1 MPEQIKPPEQNET
14 PIEDETPSDEVDQI
28 GRPRRLNRQA
38 LMFLINK
45 LLGTLKD
52 FAPGNSERAISGAA
66 RGVLSRMNNKS
77 NEVITTESVFYKNLL
92 QKINETKKE
101 DMPCNKPKASTR
113 PGKKKMVKACEGGK
127 EKIVHFGAKGY
138 GHNYSRKARKSFRAR
153 HKCGEK
159 KSKLSAQYWACKN
172 LWAGPK
178 GSKASCP
185 SNRQCK
191 K

>member
-1 MPEQIKPPEQNET
+1 MNILSALKSATTKLANGEDPKEGSRPKGKQLVGLLMSMFGGMSEEEEEKKAQAKAQVPPPT
-14 PIEDETPSDEVDQI
+14 TT
-28 GRPRRLNRQA
+28 QA
-38 LMFLINK
+38 ESMNYHILKQK
-45 LLGTLKD
+45 L
-52 FAPGNSERAISGAA
+52 FEAVS
-66 RGVLSRMNNKS
+66 
-77 NEVITTESVFYKNLL
+77 
-92 QKINETKKE
+92 KE
-101 DMPCNKPKASTR
+101 DMPCNKPRASTR

-138 GHNYSRKARKSFRAR
+138 GHNYSPKARKSFKAR

>member
-1 MPEQIKPPEQNET
+1 MKVTHNQI
-14 PIEDETPSDEVDQI
+14 PSPTRESDHAE
-28 GRPRRLNRQA
+28 N
-38 LMFLINK
+38 NK
-45 LLGTLKD
+45 LLNMEILGILRR
-52 FAPGNSERAISGAA
+52 AQREQRAERK
-66 RGVLSRMNNKS
+66 NNK
-77 NEVITTESVFYKNLL
+77 N
-92 QKINETKKE
+92 KISEQVSKE
-101 DMPCNKPKASTR
+101 DMPCNKPRASTR

-138 GHNYSRKARKSFRAR
+138 GHNYSPKARKSFKAR

>member
-1 MPEQIKPPEQNET
+1 MSEQVQPPDGEQDT
-14 PIEDETPSDEVDQI
+14 VDKDETPTTEKVPVKYI
-28 GRPRRLNRQA
+28 QA
-38 LMFLINK
+38 IMNAIKNALT
-45 LLGTLKD
+45 G
-52 FAPGNSERAISGAA
+52 ISGGRESNIFKKAA
-66 RGVLSRMNNKS
+66 YSNQQENNMNYHILS
-77 NEVITTESVFYKNLL
+77 
-92 QKINETKKE
+92 QKLFEAVSKE
-101 DMPCNKPKASTR
+101 DMPCNKPRASTR

-138 GHNYSRKARKSFRAR
+138 GHNYSPKARKSFRAR

>member
-1 MPEQIKPPEQNET
+1 MGEEQVPPVDGEEGPDTESSSSEGTIPRKYLQLIMNKIKE
-14 PIEDETPSDEVDQI
+14 
-28 GRPRRLNRQA
+28 A
-38 LMFLINK
+38 L
-45 LLGTLKD
+45 
-52 FAPGNSERAISGAA
+52 SSISGSTNIATVVRRAA
-66 RGVLSRMNNKS
+66 VTENNMNYRKLSKKLFEAVS
-77 NEVITTESVFYKNLL
+77 
-92 QKINETKKE
+92 KE
-101 DMPCNKPKASTR
+101 DMPCNKPRASTR

-138 GHNYSRKARKSFRAR
+138 GHNYSPKARKSFRAR

-191 K
+191 T